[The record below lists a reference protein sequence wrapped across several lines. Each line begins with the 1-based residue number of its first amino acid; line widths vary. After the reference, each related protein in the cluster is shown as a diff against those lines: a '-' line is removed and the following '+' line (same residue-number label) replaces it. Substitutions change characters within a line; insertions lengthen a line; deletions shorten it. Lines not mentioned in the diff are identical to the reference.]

1 MTASSVSPAVVL
13 SAPVNPEQET
23 RVCIVAITRH
33 GAAQAAQLAQWRSRL
48 ESCKIPQQIV

>member
-33 GAAQAAQLAQWRSRL
+33 GAAQAAQLARDPFFISFYL
-48 ESCKIPQQIV
+48 